1 MIYLAVAFATTH
13 PSQFGAAPSLSS
25 EVAPWSP
32 HASNFVAIPRGGGS
46 FAVRVTPATRR
57 PVPGGYGAVAQTILP
72 DPTPGGTY
80 LVRLSLRGFRPGRIA
95 VELNEFRPGVAR
107 YPVQTTVPATAGWH
121 NFEFKIRVK
130 GRWLGLAMYVYR
142 VDEHR
147 RTWFALHGL
156 NVELLRP

>member
-1 MIYLAVAFATTH
+1 MSYLAVAFANTNAS
-13 PSQFGAAPSLSS
+13 PFAAAPNLSS
-25 EVAPWSP
+25 EVAPWAP

-46 FAVRVTPATRR
+46 FAVRVTPATKR
-57 PVPGGYGAVAQTILP
+57 PAPGGYGAVAQTILP

-80 LVRLSLRGFRPGRIA
+80 VVHLSLRGAPGRIA

-107 YPVQTTVPATAGWH
+107 YPVQTTVRATTGWH
-121 NFEFKIRVK
+121 NFAFKLRVK

-142 VDEHR
+142 DDRR

-156 NVELLRP
+156 SVVLLRR